1 MGCAIWGG
9 VARKMKRRGSV
20 SALLDVIACCIA
32 LAACNNSGPLADL
45 KASSGL
51 SPSAQAPEPKPPS
64 PAYDAASTTPARV
77 MPPRPVPISSP
88 TVRVTMPIETQLQA
102 IQYMA
107 AMQAPQP
114 SDSPVDPAYAKQV
127 AARLAAV
134 GQPDVISSGRLI
146 DIAMAKGCDATVPRE
161 ALARHTGAS
170 VNSLLAHGVL
180 VVRCRDHE
188 LECLQSTRDADDV
201 LCVHK

>member
-1 MGCAIWGG
+1 
-9 VARKMKRRGSV
+9 
-20 SALLDVIACCIA
+20 
-32 LAACNNSGPLADL
+32 
-45 KASSGL
+45 
-51 SPSAQAPEPKPPS
+51 
-64 PAYDAASTTPARV
+64 
-77 MPPRPVPISSP
+77 
-88 TVRVTMPIETQLQA
+88 MPIETQLQA

-114 SDSPVDPAYAKQV
+114 GDSPVDPAYAKQV
-127 AARLAAV
+127 AARLAAI

-146 DIAMAKGCDATVPRE
+146 DMAMVRGCDATVPRE

-170 VNSLLAHGVL
+170 LNSLLAHGVL

-188 LECLQSTRDADDV
+188 LECLQSTRSADDV

>member
-1 MGCAIWGG
+1 MIPERLVRPKRLLTQLVTAG
-9 VARKMKRRGSV
+9 V
-20 SALLDVIACCIA
+20 IA
-32 LAACNNSGPLADL
+32 LAACDKSGPLADL
-45 KASSGL
+45 NASPGS
-51 SPSAQAPEPKPPS
+51 SVSAEAPPS
-64 PAYDAASTTPARV
+64 PAPLASPAPPARV
-77 MPPRPVPISSP
+77 MPPRPEPTSSP

-114 SDSPVDPAYAKQV
+114 NDSPVDPEYAKGV

-146 DIAMAKGCDATVPRE
+146 DLAMAKGCEATVPRE
-161 ALARHTGAS
+161 SLARHTGAS
-170 VNSLLAHGVL
+170 LNSLLAHGVL

>member
-1 MGCAIWGG
+1 VISERLVRPYRPSAQP
-9 VARKMKRRGSV
+9 AR
-20 SALLDVIACCIA
+20 ALVIAGFVA
-32 LAACNNSGPLADL
+32 LAACDKSGPLADL
-45 KASSGL
+45 NGSPASSA
-51 SPSAQAPEPKPPS
+51 STQAPPSAPASPP
-64 PAYDAASTTPARV
+64 PDAAPTPPARV
-77 MPPRPVPISSP
+77 MPPRPVPTSSP
-88 TVRVTMPIETQLQA
+88 TVRVTMPIETQLEA

-114 SDSPVDPAYAKQV
+114 SDAPVDPEYAKGI

-146 DIAMAKGCDATVPRE
+146 DVAMAKGCDATVPRE
-161 ALARHTGAS
+161 SLARHTGAS
-170 VNSLLAHGVL
+170 LNSLLAHGVL

>member
-1 MGCAIWGG
+1 MPESLVRPPRPTAPTARGLFIASLIAI
-9 VARKMKRRGSV
+9 
-20 SALLDVIACCIA
+20 
-32 LAACNNSGPLADL
+32 AACDQSGPLADL
-45 KASSGL
+45 NATSGS
-51 SPSAQAPEPKPPS
+51 SPSQASASAAASPS
-64 PAYDAASTTPARV
+64 PAAASTPPPRV
-77 MPPRPVPISSP
+77 MPPRPVPTSSP

-114 SDSPVDPAYAKQV
+114 NDSPADPEYAKGV

-146 DIAMAKGCDATVPRE
+146 DIVMAKGCDATVPRE
-161 ALARHTGAS
+161 SLARHTGAS
-170 VNSLLAHGVL
+170 LNSLLAHGVL
-180 VVRCRDHE
+180 VVRCRDRE

>member
-1 MGCAIWGG
+1 MPRSRARDASPAQVSFGR
-9 VARKMKRRGSV
+9 VAAKG
-20 SALLDVIACCIA
+20 LIASF
-32 LAACNNSGPLADL
+32 LVWTACDKSGPLADL
-45 KASSGL
+45 GASSS
-51 SPSAQAPEPKPPS
+51 SPSSIESPPS
-64 PAYDAASTTPARV
+64 AAPSPSPDAAAPPARM
-77 MPPRPVPISSP
+77 MPPRPVPTSSP
-88 TVRVTMPIETQLQA
+88 TVRVTMPIDTQLQA

-114 SDSPVDPAYAKQV
+114 TDSPAEPAYAKQV
-127 AARLAAV
+127 AASLAAV

-146 DIAMAKGCDATVPRE
+146 DVAMTKGCDATVPRE

-170 VNSLLAHGVL
+170 LNSLLAHGVL

-188 LECLQSTRDADDV
+188 LQCLQSTRDADDV